1 MSWRE
6 SISMKSHWDV
16 PGRKMARDTLSG
28 ALIAV
33 AAAVLS
39 TAATAHPGGI
49 AEDGCHNQ
57 HPNNACHCHRT
68 GASRPG
74 CTEWCEGGHDSS
86 DESLRFRLSPPLF
99 ELPYFAEPHQLVHLA
114 DGQGLGRQAER

>member
-28 ALIAV
+28 AL
-33 AAAVLS
+33 
-39 TAATAHPGGI
+39 I